1 MARIPPTIDRRT
13 LLIGAPCALAVPLG
27 AAARVGADPAVVA
40 YARAVAAEAAF
51 FACADDGHAEYEAL
65 DAALA
70 AADRRLEQVRAA
82 GPDGVKA
89 KLARLATR
97 CAWEPERVLRT
108 HGLVRS
114 VVADVALLAG
124 LAGPA
129 GVR

>member
-1 MARIPPTIDRRT
+1 MAGHTPTIDRRT
-13 LLIGAPCALAVPLG
+13 VLIGAPCALAVPLG
-27 AAARVGADPAVVA
+27 AAARAGADPAVVA
-40 YARAVAAEAAF
+40 SARAVAAVAAV
-51 FACADDGHAEYEAL
+51 FACADDGPPEDEAL
-65 DAALA
+65 DAALV

>member
-1 MARIPPTIDRRT
+1 MAGIPPTIDRRA

-51 FACADDGHAEYEAL
+51 FACADDGHPEYEAL
-65 DAALA
+65 DAALV

-82 GPDGVKA
+82 GPDGVQA

-97 CAWEPERVLRT
+97 CAWEPERVIRT
-108 HGLVRS
+108 HGLARS
-114 VVADVALLAG
+114 IVADCVALVG
-124 LAGPA
+124 WGGH
-129 GVR
+129 GV